1 MAPALST
8 GDPAGLL
15 LGAPD
20 SGLPRPLSGELFSP
34 SSSVSQS
41 ARSPSTL
48 ALAFSSFSPVLVL
61 ITLTPAAGLTITLV
75 PGTEYTGSPT
85 ITLLSGA
92 LPPVV
97 AGIDIPLLALVGY
110 FGLLGLMGVGYFGLL
125 GSVGDGYSG
134 LLGLV
139 GDGYFGLLGLE
150 GVGYLGLP
158 GSGPSPPMTFM
169 LSRSTPGIPLPST
182 LTARRVLNRNSF
194 VLASL

>member
-20 SGLPRPLSGELFSP
+20 SGLPSPLSGELFSP

-48 ALAFSSFSPVLVL
+48 ALAFSRFSPVLVL
-61 ITLTPAAGLTITLV
+61 TPLTPAGLTVTLV

-97 AGIDIPLLALVGY
+97 AGIDIALLELVGY

-134 LLGLV
+134 LLGLGV
-139 GDGYFGLLGLE
+139 
-150 GVGYLGLP
+150 VGYLGLP

>member
-48 ALAFSSFSPVLVL
+48 ALAFSRFSPVLVL
-61 ITLTPAAGLTITLV
+61 TTLTPAGLTVTLV

-97 AGIDIPLLALVGY
+97 AGIDIALLELVGY

-139 GDGYFGLLGLE
+139 GDGYSGLLGLG